1 MLFGCH
7 PTSKQTK
14 EQLREGWGLDS
25 AWLGVFLP
33 SVTQHDHI
41 VDRELQ
47 FREKQFHM
55 REN

>member
-33 SVTQHDHI
+33 SVTQHDHV